1 MAEIKF
7 ALWNA
12 EWFNELFSGDPP
24 EIKLPTDR
32 GYMTRQLIG
41 ERVSDLTGV
50 INDIDSDIWVIVEG
64 PNQSSELQ
72 LFFDRDEINGTWQCA
87 VQPAGAQSVGLA
99 VRTDKGLF
107 ENPPFDRFDIDTSP
121 ESEPLKMATSEFK
134 MDTDGDGIE
143 EVHKF
148 ERKPLYAS
156 VNLAD
161 GKKFRIVGLHLKSKG
176 IFDSLEWSKW
186 WAKADGNRKKIV
198 AQCHQLRT
206 KFLNGYLTGDTTKN
220 IPLIVCGDINDGP
233 GFDASEMKINKS
245 GIERL
250 MGSIWQPGLCLGN
263 AIYDTLVEKKKNE
276 LDFSSIYT
284 VSFAD
289 PIFNHSYIQVW
300 LDHILYSK
308 TGDNWVSGAKINTT
322 MSNGNPIYKD
332 FPASSDHRPVTCII
346 NTDNFV

>member
-1 MAEIKF
+1 MAQIKF

-12 EWFNELFSGDPP
+12 EWFNELFTGNPP
-24 EIKLPTDR
+24 DFKSYYEK
-32 GYMTRQLIG
+32 GYMTKEIIG
-41 ERVSDLTGV
+41 HRMRDLTGV
-50 INDIDSDIWVIVEG
+50 INDINSDIWVIVEG

-72 LFFDRDEINGTWQCA
+72 LFFDQHSINGDWQCV

-99 VRTDKGLF
+99 VRTDTGF
-107 ENPPFDRFDIDTSP
+107 FSDPPFDWFDIATSP
-121 ESEPLKMATSEFK
+121 EAVALKAATSGFT

-156 VNLAD
+156 INLAD
-161 GKKFRIVGLHLKSKG
+161 GKKFRVVGLHLKSKG
-176 IFDSLEWSKW
+176 IFDSLEWAKW

-206 KFLNGYLTGDTTKN
+206 NFLNKYLCDDDCKD

-233 GFDASEMKINKS
+233 GFDASEMKINSS

-250 MGSIWQPGLCLGN
+250 MGSIWQPELCLGN
-263 AIYDTLVEKKKNE
+263 AIFDTLAEKKKNE
-276 LDFSSIYT
+276 LDFSSLYT

-289 PIFNHSYIQVW
+289 PVFNYSYTKAW
-300 LDHILYSK
+300 LDHILYSRR
-308 TGDNWVSGAKINTT
+308 TETWVTEAKINFY
-322 MSNGNPIYKD
+322 MSSGNPIYKD
-332 FPASSDHRPVTCII
+332 FPTASDHKPVTCII
-346 NTDNFV
+346 NTENII